1 MPSEKNQQ
9 TLEPG
14 ATFDCPQCSV
24 HSKIELYNSMLECS
38 TCKFEIGTYDTVDSD
53 RVSYDENGSLN
64 GRGDAFGK
72 YSQVSGTR
80 MEKGKGLSSRLIR
93 IQNNLAAAD
102 GPSKPK
108 VRSIKLIK
116 THSTTKAQER
126 IALELLNIGWPNDL
140 ASSNISR
147 PIWQP
152 AHPYGVES
160 SAATC
165 LHLAS
170 IELGV
175 DSKFIGWLDKS
186 LPSVPSG
193 NRNSYGFRA
202 LKEMKLIL
210 NNNSSYT
217 NTLNRDNWQAVLSR
231 ANLGQT
237 NYGILQPQIVL
248 TWNKLQDSDYNLV
261 NHSRHVLAAITHIV
275 AKQNGIR
282 PCRDEIMSLFSVKQS
297 YLSWIPKVK
306 FLLCL
311 E

>member
-14 ATFDCPQCSV
+14 ATFDCPQCLV
-24 HSKIELYNSMLECS
+24 HSKIELYNSVLECS
-38 TCKFEIGTYDTVDSD
+38 TCKFEIGAYDTVDSD

-72 YSQVSGTR
+72 GDQVSGTQ
-80 MEKGKGLSSRLIR
+80 MDKGKGLSSRLIH
-93 IQNNLAAAD
+93 IQSNLAAAD
-102 GPSKPK
+102 GPSRAK

-116 THSTTKAQER
+116 THATTKAQVR

-140 ASSNISR
+140 ASSDISR

-160 SAATC
+160 SAAAC

-170 IELGV
+170 IELGI
-175 DSKFIGWLDKS
+175 DSKFTSWLDKS

-210 NNNSSYT
+210 NNNSSYV
-217 NTLNRDNWQAVLSR
+217 NTLNRDNWRAALSR

-237 NYGILQPQIVL
+237 NYRDLQPQIVL
-248 TWNKLQDSDYNLV
+248 NWKKLQNSEYNLV

-282 PCRDEIMSLFSVKQS
+282 PCRDEIMSLFNVKQS